1 MKKLIAITLA
11 LLLCMSV
18 FAGCQSSKT
27 DDTKPVL
34 KVAISPDFAP
44 MEFVIYEDGKAT
56 YAGFDVM
63 LAEYLADGLGMTLQL
78 LPMDFGACQ
87 TAVSMGTVDMSIS
100 GFSWTEERAANYNL
114 SDYYYAGD
122 NETEQVLITTKENA
136 GKFTTVESM
145 AGLKVGAQ
153 AASLQEGLCK
163 EQLPDNEL
171 VVYTDINTG
180 VLQLKKGDF
189 DVMAVA
195 TGNADAII
203 AANPDVALAGFNFEV
218 SEEESNNL
226 ILLKKGN
233 DELTE
238 KVNSLLAKAYAEG
251 KYAEWYAKAE
261 ELAGIGEEISY
272 DENGNPIVATE
283 GADDTTAA
291 AEDDTTAAAE
301 DDTTAAAEDD
311 TTAAAEDDT
320 TAATDATE

>member
-1 MKKLIAITLA
+1 MKKLIAFALA
-11 LLLCMSV
+11 MVLCLGV
-18 FAGCQSSKT
+18 FAGCESA
-27 DDTKPVL
+27 DTGSDKPVL

-44 MEFVIYEDGKAT
+44 MEFVIYNEDGTAE

-63 LAEYLADGLGMTLQL
+63 LAQYIADGLGMTLQL
-78 LPMDFGACQ
+78 MPMDFGACQ
-87 TAVSMGTVDMSIS
+87 TAVAMGTVDMSIS

-136 GKFTTVESM
+136 GKFTDAAALE
-145 AGLKVGAQ
+145 GKKVGAQ

-163 EQLPDNEL
+163 EQLPDTEL
-171 VVYTDINTG
+171 VVFTDINTG

-203 AANPDVALAGFNFEV
+203 AANPDLALAGFNFEV

-233 DELTE
+233 DELTA
-238 KVNSLLAKAYAEG
+238 KVNELLAKAYADG

-261 ELAGIGEEISY
+261 ELAGIGEEVSY
-272 DENGNPIVATE
+272 DENGNPILPTDDTTGAADDTT
-283 GADDTTAA
+283 GAADDTTGAADDTTGAADDTTAA
-291 AEDDTTAAAE
+291 NE
-301 DDTTAAAEDD
+301 
-311 TTAAAEDDT
+311 
-320 TAATDATE
+320 